1 MDEKA
6 ARMAEQLKSNPA
18 MLQALMQ
25 SRDGQA
31 LMQMLTQ
38 GDRGAGLQRAVQ
50 SAAKGDPSEMVRL
63 VNQVMQSPGGAE
75 LVQRI
80 NKAVQKY
87 PRNEGLAL
95 MAEFDEKLNSLLSN
109 PEAMAQI
116 MQMAQSLSGGQAQ
129 QPPQQPL
136 QQPVRPAPPPP
147 PAQAPPPPGGDLLS
161 TLSGLTGGIDPTML
175 TKLLPLIQEL
185 GSQNDSNARQ
195 LLYALRPYLKPER
208 QEKIERALQLARLFH
223 LGKKF
228 LAGWEG

>member
-1 MDEKA
+1 
-6 ARMAEQLKSNPA
+6 
-18 MLQALMQ
+18 
-25 SRDGQA
+25 
-31 LMQMLTQ
+31 
-38 GDRGAGLQRAVQ
+38 
-50 SAAKGDPSEMVRL
+50 
-63 VNQVMQSPGGAE
+63 
-75 LVQRI
+75 
-80 NKAVQKY
+80 
-87 PRNEGLAL
+87 

-147 PAQAPPPPGGDLLS
+147 PAQAPPPSGGDLLS
-161 TLSGLTGGIDPTML
+161 SLYGLTGGIDPTML

>member
-1 MDEKA
+1 
-6 ARMAEQLKSNPA
+6 
-18 MLQALMQ
+18 
-25 SRDGQA
+25 
-31 LMQMLTQ
+31 
-38 GDRGAGLQRAVQ
+38 
-50 SAAKGDPSEMVRL
+50 
-63 VNQVMQSPGGAE
+63 
-75 LVQRI
+75 
-80 NKAVQKY
+80 
-87 PRNEGLAL
+87 

-147 PAQAPPPPGGDLLS
+147 PAQAPPPSGSDLLS
-161 TLSGLTGGIDPTML
+161 SLSGLTGGIDPTML

-208 QEKIERALQLARLFH
+208 QEKIERALQLACLFH